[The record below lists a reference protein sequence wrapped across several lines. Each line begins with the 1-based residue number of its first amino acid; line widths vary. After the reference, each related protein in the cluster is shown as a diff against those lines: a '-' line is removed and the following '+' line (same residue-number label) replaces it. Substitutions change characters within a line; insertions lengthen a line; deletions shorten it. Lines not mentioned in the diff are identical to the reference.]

1 MVEFIY
7 NHMYI
12 LIKILYSLYA
22 GTKRAIVIVLIIL
35 FGEYAKEAEPK
46 TSLLSIHSKKL
57 PSARLCTSLKSM
69 AHILLGREGYAPY
82 LTKRQLCSYRKNF

>member
-22 GTKRAIVIVLIIL
+22 DTKRAIVIVLIIL

-46 TSLLSIHSKKL
+46 TSLLSIHSKKTPIS
-57 PSARLCTSLKSM
+57 PSVNIFKKYGAYPPR
-69 AHILLGREGYAPY
+69 
-82 LTKRQLCSYRKNF
+82 KRRICAIPH